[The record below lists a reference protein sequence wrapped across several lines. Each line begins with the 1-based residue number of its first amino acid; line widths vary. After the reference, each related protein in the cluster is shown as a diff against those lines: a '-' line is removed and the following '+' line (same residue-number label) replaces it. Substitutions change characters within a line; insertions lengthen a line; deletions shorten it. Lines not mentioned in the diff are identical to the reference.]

1 MTFMAIL
8 KHIASKNA
16 DYGEAERY
24 LIFQHDEYTQKPILD
39 ENGHMLIREEYYLD
53 GINCDP
59 FTFAAECQETNAY
72 FHKNQSYNEIKSHHY
87 IISFDPKDRDEH
99 GLTGELA
106 QQLGV
111 EYAKENFPGHQALV
125 CTHTDGHNGSGNIHV
140 HIVINSIRK
149 YDTEPQPYMEFDRD
163 SKAGYKHHL
172 SDRYRIY
179 LKQKVM
185 DMCTANGLN
194 QVDLLTPAER
204 KISEKEYWAKRRGQ
218 KKLDK
223 HNAELEKKGLNPRQ
237 TTFQTE
243 KQYLRDAI
251 DTVASQAISQEDF
264 SRLLSEKYNITF
276 KVSRGRYSY
285 LHPNRSKYITGRSLG
300 TLYEEKHLLQIFQ
313 ENSTSQI
320 TENPVPDIS
329 QVVNSSTP
337 TVSAYTATTTEAPH
351 TFLFIKSD
359 LRLVTDLQH
368 CIKAQQ
374 SQAYAQKVK
383 LSNLKMMAQTVAYV
397 QEHGFQ
403 SKADLDA
410 ALSDASAQSTDARNT
425 LKSTENTL
433 KNVNEQ
439 IHYTGQYLANKSIY
453 SDYRKSRNKEKFYD
467 DHRAELTL
475 YESALRIL
483 KEKSQGN
490 KLPTLK
496 MLREE
501 KNRLTELQTMQRED
515 FNARREHERE
525 LRTVC
530 SNVDIILGTS
540 QAQNR
545 QREHTQEKS

>member
-39 ENGHMLIREEYYLD
+39 KNGHMLIREEYYLD

-72 FHKNQSYNEIKSHHY
+72 FHKNQSYNDIKSHHY

-223 HNAELEKKGLNPRQ
+223 HNAQLEKKGLTPRQ

-403 SKADLDA
+403 SKADLDT

-540 QAQNR
+540 HVQNR

>member
-72 FHKNQSYNEIKSHHY
+72 FHKNQSYNDIKSHHY

-149 YDTEPQPYMEFDRD
+149 YDTNPQPYMEFDRD

-223 HNAELEKKGLNPRQ
+223 HNAQLEKKGLTPRQ

-276 KVSRGRYSY
+276 KVRRGRYSY

-453 SDYRKSRNKEKFYD
+453 SDYRKSRHKEKFYD

-540 QAQNR
+540 QVQNR
-545 QREHTQEKS
+545 QHEHTQEKS

>member
-1 MTFMAIL
+1 MAIL
-8 KHIASKNA
+8 KHISSKNA

-72 FHKNQSYNEIKSHHY
+72 FHKNQSYNDIKSHHY

-149 YDTEPQPYMEFDRD
+149 YDTKPQPYMEFDRD

-223 HNAELEKKGLNPRQ
+223 HNAQLEKKGLTPRQ

-540 QAQNR
+540 QVQIR

>member
-72 FHKNQSYNEIKSHHY
+72 FHKNQSYNDIKSHHY

-149 YDTEPQPYMEFDRD
+149 YDTKPQPYMEFDRD

-223 HNAELEKKGLNPRQ
+223 HNAELEKKGLTPRQ

-276 KVSRGRYSY
+276 KVRRGRYSY

-453 SDYRKSRNKEKFYD
+453 SDYRKSRHKEKFYD

-540 QAQNR
+540 QVQNR
-545 QREHTQEKS
+545 QHEHTQEKS

>member
-1 MTFMAIL
+1 MAIL
-8 KHIASKNA
+8 KHISSKNA

-149 YDTEPQPYMEFDRD
+149 YDTKPQPYMEFDRD

-223 HNAELEKKGLNPRQ
+223 HNAQLEKKGLTPRQ

-453 SDYRKSRNKEKFYD
+453 SDYRKSRHKEKFYD

-540 QAQNR
+540 QIQNR
-545 QREHTQEKS
+545 QHEHTQEKS

>member
-125 CTHTDGHNGSGNIHV
+125 CTHTNGHNGSGNIHV

-223 HNAELEKKGLNPRQ
+223 HNAQLEKKGLTPRQ

-251 DTVASQAISQEDF
+251 DTVTSQAISQEDF

-403 SKADLDA
+403 SKADLDT

>member
-1 MTFMAIL
+1 MAIL

-125 CTHTDGHNGSGNIHV
+125 CTHPDGHNGSGNIHV

-185 DMCTANGLN
+185 DMCTAYGLN

-204 KISEKEYWAKRRGQ
+204 KLSEKEYWAKRRGQ

-223 HNAELEKKGLNPRQ
+223 HNAELEKKGLTPRQ

-300 TLYEEKHLLQIFQ
+300 TLYEEKHLMQIFQ

>member
-1 MTFMAIL
+1 MAIL

-72 FHKNQSYNEIKSHHY
+72 FHKNQAYNEIKSHHY

-125 CTHTDGHNGSGNIHV
+125 CTHTDGHNGSSNIHV

-223 HNAELEKKGLNPRQ
+223 HNAQLEKKGLTPRQ

-300 TLYEEKHLLQIFQ
+300 TLYEEKHLMQIFQ

-425 LKSTENTL
+425 LKSTEDTL

-540 QAQNR
+540 QVQNR

>member
-223 HNAELEKKGLNPRQ
+223 HNAQLEKKGLTPRQ

-403 SKADLDA
+403 SKADLDT

-540 QAQNR
+540 QVQNR

>member
-218 KKLDK
+218 KNLDK
-223 HNAELEKKGLNPRQ
+223 HNTELEKKGLTPRQ

-453 SDYRKSRNKEKFYD
+453 SDYRKSRNKNKFYD

-540 QAQNR
+540 QVQNR

>member
-1 MTFMAIL
+1 MAIL
-8 KHIASKNA
+8 KHISSKNA

-72 FHKNQSYNEIKSHHY
+72 FHKNQSYNDIKSHHY

-125 CTHTDGHNGSGNIHV
+125 CTHTNGHNGSGNIHV

-149 YDTEPQPYMEFDRD
+149 YDTKPQPYMEFDRD

-223 HNAELEKKGLNPRQ
+223 HNAQLEKKGLTPRQ

-276 KVSRGRYSY
+276 KVRRGRYSY

-453 SDYRKSRNKEKFYD
+453 SDYRKSRHKEKFYD

-540 QAQNR
+540 QVQNR
-545 QREHTQEKS
+545 QHEHTQEKS

>member
-1 MTFMAIL
+1 MAIL

-72 FHKNQSYNEIKSHHY
+72 FHKNQSYNDIKSHHY

-185 DMCTANGLN
+185 DMCTANGLK

-223 HNAELEKKGLNPRQ
+223 HNAQLEKKGLTPRQ

-403 SKADLDA
+403 SKADLDT

-540 QAQNR
+540 QVQNR

>member
-1 MTFMAIL
+1 MAIL

-72 FHKNQSYNEIKSHHY
+72 FHKNQSYNDIKSHHY

-149 YDTEPQPYMEFDRD
+149 YDTKPQPYMEFDRD

-185 DMCTANGLN
+185 DMCTAYGLN

-204 KISEKEYWAKRRGQ
+204 KLSEKEYWAKRRGQ

-223 HNAELEKKGLNPRQ
+223 HNAQLEKKGLTPRQ

-410 ALSDASAQSTDARNT
+410 ALSDASAQSTNARNT

-540 QAQNR
+540 QVQNR

>member
-1 MTFMAIL
+1 MAIL

-149 YDTEPQPYMEFDRD
+149 YDTNPQPYMEFDRD

-223 HNAELEKKGLNPRQ
+223 HNAQLEKKGLTPRQ

-276 KVSRGRYSY
+276 KVRRGRYSY

-453 SDYRKSRNKEKFYD
+453 SDYRKSRHKEKFYD

-540 QAQNR
+540 QVQNR
-545 QREHTQEKS
+545 QHEHTQEKS

>member
-72 FHKNQSYNEIKSHHY
+72 FHKNQSYNDIKSHHY

-149 YDTEPQPYMEFDRD
+149 YDTNPQPYMEFDRD

-223 HNAELEKKGLNPRQ
+223 HNAQLEKKGLTPRQ

-276 KVSRGRYSY
+276 KVRRGRYSY